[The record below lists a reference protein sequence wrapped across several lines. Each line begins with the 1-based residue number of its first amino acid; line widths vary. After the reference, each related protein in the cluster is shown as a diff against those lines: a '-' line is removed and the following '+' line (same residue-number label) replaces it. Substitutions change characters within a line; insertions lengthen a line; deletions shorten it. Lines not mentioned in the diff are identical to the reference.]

1 MFSFCEGLSSAVSWS
16 INFFLFCIIPS
27 RSTATVRGLHCSTV
41 LRDCLHN
48 VRRRVLASKPI
59 PKALYTLYRS
69 LTYGSARICWQTDS
83 LKIPTLNQGEEIRS
97 KASDQDGGADLD
109 SHFDVL
115 FLGRHCEIS
124 GCHERLLAVDKQ
136 AFGMEV
142 RSHRGCHLESP
153 RVIVHI
159 WKSLAGPIIRHEPL
173 GILCY

>member
-48 VRRRVLASKPI
+48 VVECA
-59 PKALYTLYRS
+59 A
-69 LTYGSARICWQTDS
+69 GCWQIDS

-173 GILCY
+173 CILCD